1 MSRVEDS
8 RVKIPA
14 LVHLT
19 RLGYKYFSIKSM
31 VRGID
36 YDPDTNIFYEC
47 FTSSINKINGTDFSV
62 QEVKKIIEEIKI
74 KLSNDDLGKA
84 FFEILH
90 KGINGV
96 RLVEFEPTKITCN
109 DFRIVTELP
118 YENGEDNFRPD
129 IVILINGMPLSFI
142 EVKRQNNREGILAE
156 RERMTRRF
164 SNSIYKRYVN
174 ITQFTV
180 FSNNNEYDDT
190 DIEPIQGAF
199 CVT

>member
-62 QEVKKIIEEIKI
+62 QEVKKSSCLTTIW
-74 KLSNDDLGKA
+74 A
-84 FFEILH
+84 
-90 KGINGV
+90 
-96 RLVEFEPTKITCN
+96 
-109 DFRIVTELP
+109 
-118 YENGEDNFRPD
+118 
-129 IVILINGMPLSFI
+129 
-142 EVKRQNNREGILAE
+142 
-156 RERMTRRF
+156 RRF
-164 SNSIYKRYVN
+164 LRYC
-174 ITQFTV
+174 IR
-180 FSNNNEYDDT
+180 E
-190 DIEPIQGAF
+190 
-199 CVT
+199 